1 MDIDI
6 ILLDAITDES
16 SCQYSSIWS
25 KSPANSHS
33 SGSHIGPLQLD
44 LPLDDL
50 LEGNVLLGLDND
62 INDSA
67 QKQGLFGRKIQARLG
82 DEECVLLH
90 PDFEFDDN
98 GDIVEFDVSRVSP
111 HRRRPTSLIP
121 RRSQGPDIQKA
132 QHDTVS
138 EPSPIEEVLH

>member
-1 MDIDI
+1 MGIDI
-6 ILLDAITDES
+6 ILLDAIADDS

-33 SGSHIGPLQLD
+33 SESQNGPIQLD

-50 LEGNVLLGLDND
+50 IEGNMLLRLDND
-62 INDSA
+62 MHDSA
-67 QKQGLFGRKIQARLG
+67 QKQGLFGRKIQAGLG
-82 DEECVLLH
+82 DEEGVLLH
-90 PDFEFDDN
+90 PDFEFDGN

-121 RRSQGPDIQKA
+121 RRSEDPNIQKA
-132 QHDTVS
+132 LGDTVS
-138 EPSPIEEVLH
+138 RPQPN